1 MSQSVLGPPYI
12 PEKGIARPPPQRL
25 KLWSLGVCLGCNHG
39 RPDAETM
46 SGVIVGRNARP
57 YHSLTYIGYKMEFV
71 NGVPSGKQKMGR
83 QYSPQGYER
92 QKSPPRDKARPR
104 LHQETQ

>member
-1 MSQSVLGPPYI
+1 
-12 PEKGIARPPPQRL
+12 
-25 KLWSLGVCLGCNHG
+25 
-39 RPDAETM
+39 
-46 SGVIVGRNARP
+46 
-57 YHSLTYIGYKMEFV
+57 MEFV

-104 LHQETQ
+104 LHQETQRRLSQADPSSTASVKYAPFLGGGQDQPTRRPKPNAPSGRRQLLKGSLSLQPERI